1 MKRNR
6 HKDPS
11 DRKKIVEAVDGL
23 KDQTGSSRS
32 MALSSLG
39 VSRSSFYRYLKEPV
53 PMPRSARRRKA
64 ELGLWE
70 KQLVCQAARAHP
82 LMGYK
87 RLTWHL
93 QNEFLVGLRAH
104 ETARVLREASL
115 MGPRLS
121 VPLELK
127 RPAEPTAPNEVWHM
141 DLMYV
146 KVLGRWMYLVDVVD
160 AYSRYLVHWTL
171 NETME
176 SWTVTLTIQEAL
188 ERYRPEQPPAIV
200 HDSGSQF
207 MSKEWRRFAEHH
219 GIPSIRTRVAHP
231 ESNGRVE
238 RMHRTH
244 RTEALAGCRDWTSQ
258 KAREELT
265 RWSRFYNERRPHH
278 ALKGLPPVV
287 YYLGDPEAALAQR
300 EQFIKDAESARD
312 IRATLGKDQTV
323 SC

>member
-1 MKRNR
+1 M
-6 HKDPS
+6 
-11 DRKKIVEAVDGL
+11 EAVDGL
-23 KDQTGSSRS
+23 KEQTGATRTI
-32 MALSSLG
+32 ALTSLG
-39 VSRSSFYRYLKEPV
+39 VSRASFYRYLREPI
-53 PMPRSARRRKA
+53 PMPRRARRRKA
-64 ELGLWE
+64 EPGSWE
-70 KQLVCQAARAHP
+70 RHLVCEAARAHP

-93 QNEFLVGLRAH
+93 QNEFIVGLRAH
-104 ETARVLREASL
+104 ETARILTEANL
-115 MGPRLS
+115 MAPRLS

-127 RPAEPTAPNEVWHM
+127 RPAEPTTPNEVWHV
-141 DLMYV
+141 DIMYV

-176 SWTVTLTIQEAL
+176 SSTVTLTIQEGL
-188 ERYRPEQPPAIV
+188 ERHRPEKPPAIV

-207 MSKEWRRFAEHH
+207 LSKEWRRFVGHH
-219 GIPSIRTRVAHP
+219 GIPSIRTRIAHP

-244 RTEALAGCRDWTSQ
+244 RTEALAGCSCWTSQ
-258 KAREELT
+258 RAIDELT
-265 RWSRFYNERRPHH
+265 RWSKFYNEKRPHH

-300 EQFIKDAESARD
+300 EHFIKDSERARA

>member
-6 HKDPS
+6 HKGES
-11 DRKKIVEAVDGL
+11 DRKKIVEAVDRL
-23 KDQTGSSRS
+23 KEQTSTTRSS
-32 MALSSLG
+32 ALASLG
-39 VSRSSFYRYLKEPV
+39 VSRASFYRYLNEPV
-53 PMPRSARRRKA
+53 PKARSARWRKA
-64 ELGLWE
+64 EPGALE
-70 KQLVCQAARAHP
+70 RHLVCEAAKAHP

-93 QNEFLVGLRAH
+93 QNEFVVGVRAH
-104 ETARVLREASL
+104 ETARILREANL

-127 RPAEPTAPNEVWHM
+127 RPAEPTYPNQVWHV

-146 KVLGRWMYLVDVVD
+146 KVLGRWMYLVDVID

-171 NETME
+171 NATME
-176 SWTVTLTIQEAL
+176 SPTVTLTVQEAL
-188 ERYRPEQPPAIV
+188 ERHRPERPPAIV

-207 MSKEWRRFAEHH
+207 LSKEWRRFAEHH
-219 GIPSIRTRVAHP
+219 GIPSIRTRIAHP

-238 RMHRTH
+238 RLHRTH
-244 RTEALAGCRDWTSQ
+244 RTEALVGCRDWTSQ
-258 KAREELT
+258 KAHEELS
-265 RWSRFYNERRPHH
+265 RWSRFYNEKRPHH

-300 EQFIKDAESARD
+300 EQFIKDAERARE
-312 IRATLGKDQTV
+312 IQATAGMDKTV